1 MIPGSGMKLAIR
13 NMVCPRCVAAVEEAL
28 RREGIPFRSVVLGEA
43 EIGGELSPEA
53 KARLAARLAALGFEL
68 LEDRRSRLVEAVR
81 RELVELVWGPLPLP
95 DVRLSDYLADRLH
108 IDYNYLSTLF
118 SETRGVTI
126 EHCFIA
132 LKIERVK
139 ELLVYDELTLGEI
152 AFRLGYSSTA
162 YLSAQF
168 KRMTGLTPSAFRRTG
183 AAHRRPLDEL

>member
-1 MIPGSGMKLAIR
+1 MKLAIR